1 MNIYNSENWFKEHWR
16 FLTDIDRLKAFY
28 RDKK

>member
-1 MNIYNSENWFKEHWR
+1 MNIYNYENWFKEHWR

-28 RDKK
+28 IDKK